1 MTITKNSNDYVEKYM
16 KIKFHSDEELPRYWK
31 RMSLYENFF
40 RWNYKFIGYLHNHD
54 KVKPLNIMPP
64 KTSAYVSYDEQI
76 KWMCFFYWRWPII

>member
-1 MTITKNSNDYVEKYM
+1 
-16 KIKFHSDEELPRYWK
+16 
-31 RMSLYENFF
+31 MSLYQNFF

-76 KWMCFFYWRWPII
+76 KWMCFFIEDDQLFRNITLLGIK